1 MKKIILSLAII
12 GLFGC
17 GESFLDTENLTKKDN
32 SNFPLTPLDA
42 SQSLT
47 GIYSAMAAI
56 DKANCLFMAAE
67 VMSDDRFG
75 GGGTDDR
82 FIQAVSSF
90 KKVSE
95 DMFSGA
101 WEGSYK
107 GIYRC
112 NMLLE
117 NLDQV
122 EWESDAQ
129 RLKIES
135 ETYFMRAYFYFDL
148 ARMFGDVPLILST
161 ERQNIP
167 RTPAEEVY
175 SQIAEDL
182 KFAIN
187 HFESIRFQN
196 IPKSELGHV
205 NKWAAEGL
213 MARVFLFYT
222 GYYNKESLPLS
233 GGGSVSKSDVIG
245 WIDDCASNS
254 GHDLLPDFR
263 NMWPYSYVNEDYKY
277 AADNGLQWVGESG
290 DNYEVVFAQKFSAL
304 AGWDNWNSGYSNA
317 LNVFYGL
324 RVQSDYRNTIPFG
337 EGWGFGTVNPNFFDA
352 WPNNDLR
359 KKASILNV
367 EDPDEGFDDYT
378 WAGDRQVHETGLWQK
393 KYMPIYVLDNNGNP
407 VSYNVV
413 MYNLP
418 NEYMLN
424 NTQDLI
430 LIRFSDILLM
440 GAELG
445 SSRAQEYLDK
455 VRARVNL
462 PSVPVTIENI
472 KRERHFELAFEGL
485 RYHDLLRWH
494 DENLITQNQ
503 TEVPVLNNNV
513 PQTLSIIFRPETKGF
528 LQIPQRQISL
538 SNGVLTQTPGWEGS
552 GNVY

>member
-17 GESFLDTENLTKKDN
+17 GDSFLDTENLTKKDN

-42 SQSLT
+42 SQSLA

-67 VMSDDRFG
+67 VMSDDRLG

-95 DMFSGA
+95 DMFSGS
-101 WEGSYK
+101 WEGNYK

-122 EWESDAQ
+122 EWDSEAQ

-167 RTPAEEVY
+167 RTPAEQVY
-175 SQIAEDL
+175 AQIAEDL
-182 KFAIN
+182 KFAIE
-187 HFESIRFQN
+187 HFESIRFQS
-196 IPKSELGHV
+196 IPRSELGHV

-222 GYYNKESLPLS
+222 GYYNKESIALPA
-233 GGGSVSKSDVIG
+233 GGSVSKNDVTG
-245 WIDDCASNS
+245 WIDDCVANS

-263 NMWPYSYVNEDYKY
+263 NLWPYSYVNEDYKY
-277 AADNGLQWVGESG
+277 AADNGLKWVGESG

-304 AGWDNWNSGYSNA
+304 ASWDNWNSGYSNA

-337 EGWGFGTVNPNFFDA
+337 EGWGFGTVNPTFFDS

-359 KKASILNV
+359 KKASILDV
-367 EDPDEGFDDYT
+367 EDPNEGFADYT
-378 WAGDRQVHETGLWQK
+378 WAGDRQMHETGLWQK
-393 KYMPIYVLDNNGNP
+393 KYMPIYVLDHNGNP

-445 SSRAQEYLDK
+445 SSKAQEYLDK

-462 PSVPVTIENI
+462 PSVPVTLENI

-513 PQTLSIIFRPETKGF
+513 RQTLSVAFRPETGGF
-528 LQIPQRQISL
+528 LQIPQRQIAL
-538 SNGVLTQTPGWEGS
+538 SNGILVQTPGWEGS